1 MYAHSVRATIGLV
14 FVVLM
19 LIGGLSVAVSLWAT
33 QAQQYN
39 ALLIN
44 LAGRQRA
51 LSQKTAQEA
60 WLGLWKGQDPRYLA
74 QMHTTAHQF
83 EEGLRA
89 LMDGGQLTYAG
100 TTVSVPPATNPAFR
114 TALEGVQ
121 ATWESLH
128 QAAHAVLENE
138 PGSPAFTQGVTDLER
153 LSRVILEEMDEA
165 VRLYQA
171 AAEGRMA
178 RLRWAQLAFLVSGGL
193 TLALGYGLIL
203 VQVLRPISALKI
215 AIRRMGQGDLD
226 YPVGVRVRNELGQLA
241 EAFEDMQ
248 RRIKEQTKELRL
260 RSTALEAAADAI
272 VITDRDGII
281 QWVNPAFTA
290 LTGYTPEE
298 VIGQTM
304 RLVKSGQ
311 HDRAFYRQL
320 WETILSGQVW
330 RGEVVNR
337 RKDGSLYDIE
347 NIITP
352 VRAAS
357 GEITHFVAIERDITE
372 RKRMEGKLREANL
385 QLQAALS
392 AKDEMIANVS
402 HELRTPLTLINGY
415 VQLLRG
421 AVLGPLTAEQERA
434 VQVMHRQGERLAF
447 MIDRLLM
454 LQSISPN
461 VLQRVTLDLD
471 LWLQQTVQP
480 WEVRV
485 AGTGIELRL
494 EVSSPLPPLQADP
507 NFLGHVVENL
517 LDNAVK
523 FSPNGGVVQV
533 RAWAERDQVIIAVSD
548 QGIGI
553 PPDKVGRVFE
563 RFYQVDGSISRRFGG
578 MGIGLA
584 LCKAIVAAHGGR
596 IWAESVGEGRGST
609 FYVAL
614 PLASRQT

>member
-1 MYAHSVRATIGLV
+1 MYAYSIRVTIGLV
-14 FVVLM
+14 FAVLM

-33 QAQQYN
+33 QAQQYD

-44 LAGRQRA
+44 LASRQRA

-100 TTVSVPPATNPAFR
+100 TAVSVPPATNPAFR
-114 TALEGVQ
+114 AALGEVQ

-153 LSRVILEEMDEA
+153 LSGVILEEMDEA

-171 AAEGRMA
+171 AAEGRVA

-226 YPVGVRVRNELGQLA
+226 YPVGVRVHNELGQLA

-248 RRIKEQTKELRL
+248 RRIKEQT
-260 RSTALEAAADAI
+260 
-272 VITDRDGII
+272 
-281 QWVNPAFTA
+281 
-290 LTGYTPEE
+290 EE
-298 VIGQTM
+298 
-304 RLVKSGQ
+304 
-311 HDRAFYRQL
+311 
-320 WETILSGQVW
+320 
-330 RGEVVNR
+330 
-337 RKDGSLYDIE
+337 
-347 NIITP
+347 
-352 VRAAS
+352 
-357 GEITHFVAIERDITE
+357 
-372 RKRMEGKLREANL
+372 
-385 QLQAALS
+385 LQAALS

-415 VQLLRG
+415 VQLMKDG
-421 AVLGPLTAEQERA
+421 VLGSLTAEQERA
-434 VQVMHRQGERLAF
+434 VKVMYRQGERLAF

-454 LQSISPN
+454 LQRISPD
-461 VLQRVTLDLD
+461 VLQRVILDLD

-485 AGTGIELRL
+485 AGTGIQLRL
-494 EVSSPLPPLQADP
+494 EVSSPLPPVQADP

-563 RFYQVDGSISRRFGG
+563 RFYQVDGSMSRRFGG

-596 IWAESVGEGRGST
+596 IWAESEGEGRGST

-614 PLASRQT
+614 PLESRQT

>member
-1 MYAHSVRATIGLV
+1 MYAHSIRVTIGLV

-19 LIGGLSVAVSLWAT
+19 LIGGLSVAVSLWAI
-33 QAQQYN
+33 QAQRYD
-39 ALLIN
+39 ALIIN
-44 LAGRQRA
+44 LAGRQRV

-100 TTVSVPPATNPAFR
+100 TTVSVPPATDPAFR
-114 TALEGVQ
+114 AALGEVQ
-121 ATWESLH
+121 ATFESLH
-128 QAAHAVLENE
+128 QAAHAVLENG

-153 LSRVILEEMDEA
+153 LSGVVLEEMDEA
-165 VRLYQA
+165 VRLHQA
-171 AAEGRMA
+171 AAEGRVA
-178 RLRWAQLAFLVSGGL
+178 RLRWIQLAFLASGGL
-193 TLALGYGLIL
+193 ALALGYGLIL
-203 VQVLRPISALKI
+203 VQVLRPVSALKM
-215 AIRRMGQGDLD
+215 AIRRIEQGDLD
-226 YPVGVRVRNELGQLA
+226 YPVGVKVRNELGELA

-248 RRIKEQTKELRL
+248 RRVKKQTQELRL

-272 VITDRDGII
+272 VIADRDGII

-311 HDRAFYRQL
+311 HDRAFYQQL

-337 RKDGSLYDIE
+337 RKDGSLYDSE

-352 VRAAS
+352 VCAAG

-372 RKRMEGKLREANL
+372 RKQMERKLREANL
-385 QLQAALS
+385 QLQEALS

-402 HELRTPLTLINGY
+402 HELRTPLTLISGY
-415 VQLLRG
+415 VQLLEST
-421 AVLGPLTAEQERA
+421 ALGPLTAEQERA

-447 MIDRLLM
+447 MINRLLM
-454 LQSISPN
+454 LQSIGSD
-461 VLQRVTLDLD
+461 VLRRVKLDLG

-485 AGTGIELRL
+485 AGTGIQLRL

-507 NFLGHVVENL
+507 NLLGHVIENL

-523 FSPNGGVVQV
+523 FSPNGGMVQV
-533 RAWAERDQVIIAVSD
+533 RAWVERDQVIIAVSD

-553 PPDKVGRVFE
+553 PPDKVERIFE
-563 RFYQVDGSISRRFGG
+563 RFYQVDKGLSRRFSG

-584 LCKAIVAAHGGR
+584 LCKAIVTVHGGR
-596 IWAESVGEGRGST
+596 IWAESEGEGRGST

-614 PLASRQT
+614 PFGPCQT